1 MAGMEAPLERE
12 KEARS
17 NACLAASD
25 ILGGSKGEIR
35 SEIRPNSGGFAQVCA
50 AARAASRKPAFGRF
64 FSRIAIL
71 SGSNHTLNA
80 QITLV
85 RHVKSQQHIT
95 LVIAILKFPR
105 PSADRTISCFLK

>member
-1 MAGMEAPLERE
+1 MAGMDAPENAK

-25 ILGGSKGEIR
+25 ILGGSGREIR
-35 SEIRPNSGGFAQVCA
+35 SEIRLYSGGFAQACA

-64 FSRIAIL
+64 FARIVIL
-71 SGSNHTLNA
+71 SGSNHALND

-85 RHVKSQQHIT
+85 RLAKIG
-95 LVIAILKFPR
+95 
-105 PSADRTISCFLK
+105 